1 MTAPPTAATPPTTP
15 ASAPRT
21 VARVVRPL
29 HAHEGAGFPVRRPF
43 PTEELPLL
51 DPFLMLDQVGPT
63 ELGPGEAK
71 GAPAH
76 PHRGFE
82 TIEYVLD
89 GAVANTDSRGDR
101 TVVRAG
107 GVQWL
112 TAGSGIV
119 HESLPTPEF
128 LASGGR
134 QHMFQIWVN
143 LPARH
148 KGVPPYSQDADASEL
163 PVAVTADGSSVT
175 LLAGSSHGVTGPFAT
190 RTPVLVAHA
199 RLAPGG
205 HAEFTVRAGH
215 NAAVYAMEGA
225 AVVGGEPLPDGH
237 LAVLTRDGER
247 FAVEA
252 PPGAAADVL
261 LLAGEPI
268 GEPIA
273 RSGPFVM
280 NTAAELQQ
288 AEEDFARGLM
298 GRMPTGGTQ
307 AGQTPAD
314 GLPSD
319 RTPAGP
325 TPADRTPAGP
335 TPADRVTAD
344 RTPTDRTP
352 ADRTPADRVPTDRI
366 PTDQTPADRTPADR
380 TPMGRTPMGRT
391 PMGRTQMGRTPTDR
405 TPA

>member
-1 MTAPPTAATPPTTP
+1 MPPAAPTPTAAATDTAGG
-15 ASAPRT
+15 ASATRR
-21 VARVVRPL
+21 VARVIRSL
-29 HAHEGAGFPVRRPF
+29 HTYEGAGFPVRRPF

-89 GAVANTDSRGDR
+89 GAIANTDSRGNS

-112 TAGSGIV
+112 TAGSGLV

-128 LASGGR
+128 LAAGGR

-143 LPARH
+143 LPAH
-148 KGVPPYSQDADASEL
+148 LKDLPPYSQTAEASEL
-163 PVAVTADGSSVT
+163 PVATTPDGTTVTV
-175 LLAGSSHGVTGPFAT
+175 LAGSSHGVIGPFTT

-199 RLAPGG
+199 RLTPGG
-205 HAEFTVRAGH
+205 RTDFTVPAGH
-215 NAAVYAMEGA
+215 NVAVYAMKGA
-225 AVVGGEPLPDGH
+225 ATVSGEPLRDGH
-237 LAVLTRDGER
+237 LAVLARDGDR
-247 FAVEA
+247 FTVGTAGPA
-252 PPGAAADVL
+252 AAADVL
-261 LLAGEPI
+261 VLAGEPI

-280 NTAAELQQ
+280 NTDAEIRQ

-298 GRMPTGGTQ
+298 GRM
-307 AGQTPAD
+307 
-314 GLPSD
+314 S
-319 RTPAGP
+319 
-325 TPADRTPAGP
+325 
-335 TPADRVTAD
+335 
-344 RTPTDRTP
+344 
-352 ADRTPADRVPTDRI
+352 I
-366 PTDQTPADRTPADR
+366 
-380 TPMGRTPMGRT
+380 
-391 PMGRTQMGRTPTDR
+391 
-405 TPA
+405 

>member
-1 MTAPPTAATPPTTP
+1 MATPTTAATTGT
-15 ASAPRT
+15 ATGAATGAAATRT
-21 VARVVRPL
+21 VARVVRPSHTL
-29 HAHEGAGFPVRRPF
+29 EGAGFPVRRPF
-43 PTEELPLL
+43 PTGELPLL

-89 GAVANTDSRGDR
+89 GAVANTDSRGDS
-101 TVVRAG
+101 TVVGAG

-143 LPARH
+143 LPARL
-148 KGVPPYSQDADASEL
+148 KGLPPFSQTAEAAEL
-163 PVAVTADGSSVT
+163 PVATTPDGTTVTV
-175 LLAGSSHGVTGPFAT
+175 LAGSSHGVTGPFTT

-199 RLAPGG
+199 RLTPGG
-205 HAEFTVRAGH
+205 RTEFTAPVGH
-215 NAAVYAMEGA
+215 NAAVYVMEGA
-225 AVVGGEPLPDGH
+225 AAVGGETLPDGH

-247 FAVEA
+247 FTVEA
-252 PPGAAADVL
+252 AGPGTAADVL
-261 LLAGEPI
+261 VLAGEPI

-280 NTAAELQQ
+280 NTDTELRQ

-298 GRMPTGGTQ
+298 GRMP
-307 AGQTPAD
+307 
-314 GLPSD
+314 
-319 RTPAGP
+319 
-325 TPADRTPAGP
+325 
-335 TPADRVTAD
+335 
-344 RTPTDRTP
+344 
-352 ADRTPADRVPTDRI
+352 I
-366 PTDQTPADRTPADR
+366 
-380 TPMGRTPMGRT
+380 
-391 PMGRTQMGRTPTDR
+391 
-405 TPA
+405 